1 MCHVPKLSQHRRVRE
16 KLKDNLQTGTQ
27 GTPQPP
33 VCPYNKH
40 IRNQP
45 MTATFA
51 DYVAQQDARNTIQLN
66 VTKWCYMLIDALK
79 DNYREYAIRGH
90 QKFVGT
96 DADTHEYHQRKIDE
110 LKSGKTDI
118 DYVIE
123 SGKKYHKIIM
133 IDGGGSRSVHAFV
146 DKKTGELYKSA
157 SWKAPAKGVRYDLR
171 LIEEREWLLE
181 NADWAGGYLYAK

>member
-1 MCHVPKLSQHRRVRE
+1 
-16 KLKDNLQTGTQ
+16 
-27 GTPQPP
+27 
-33 VCPYNKH
+33 
-40 IRNQP
+40 

-79 DNYREYAIRGH
+79 KNYTDYAIRGH
-90 QKFVGT
+90 QRQLTEYGGDRCDVSY
-96 DADTHEYHQRKIDE
+96 APYHQECIEK
-110 LKSGKTDI
+110 LKAGECPI

-123 SGKKYHKIIM
+123 SGNKYHKIIL
-133 IDGGGSRSVHAFV
+133 IDGGGQRSVHSFV
-146 DKKTGELYKSA
+146 DKKTGEVYKSA

-171 LIEEREWLLE
+171 LIEQREWLFE